1 MYKVKSSSKY
11 NDHAKEIKH
20 GTVYPYSMTQ
30 GFQSGDI
37 YTDGKAL
44 LFHHD
49 CGFAFLSGD
58 IDDAFAILYHKL
70 SAISSDFS
78 EFAIIYKKLTAE
90 HHTLRSSFLIIISFI
105 FFFACAEP
113 SRYNRQIK
121 RDRQY
126 KCRNTVVGLNKNIKG
141 RMEQYRCDKE

>member
-1 MYKVKSSSKY
+1 MVVDVSQRSRRDTEQYAVQQDTSFDYVVSPL
-11 NDHAKEIKH
+11 
-20 GTVYPYSMTQ
+20 PYIFTLHRLSPE
-30 GFQSGDI
+30 
-37 YTDGKAL
+37 YETDNT
-44 LFHHD
+44 
-49 CGFAFLSGD
+49 
-58 IDDAFAILYHKL
+58 FAILYHKL
-70 SAISSDFS
+70 SVISSDFS

-126 KCRNTVVGLNKNIKG
+126 ECRNTVVGLNKNIKG